1 MLMSRLRLTPMRAAE
16 QLFCLSFLV
25 SYRSQ
30 HTHLSP
36 FSWTMS
42 TSASNPYANTLR
54 ALFAGQQN
62 RLTTPSDDR
71 PPDTIVFSAKITPPA
86 SYKSRVT
93 AQLVL
98 GVILC
103 FTLSLFLILSIRN
116 RLRAGRKFRLLYLQ
130 QVSEGRIVVIDTL
143 AFSGIFAWLG
153 TIGLTVSLVYRYR
166 KYVLGQEIPWQVGV
180 LLFVVMY
187 EASSSDECNPS

>member
-1 MLMSRLRLTPMRAAE
+1 MDNVHFSIQSLCKHPQSAIRRSVEPPDNVLTTDRLTR
-16 QLFCLSFLV
+16 F
-25 SYRSQ
+25 
-30 HTHLSP
+30 
-36 FSWTMS
+36 
-42 TSASNPYANTLR
+42 
-54 ALFAGQQN
+54 
-62 RLTTPSDDR
+62 
-71 PPDTIVFSAKITPPA
+71 VFSAKLTPPA

-98 GVILC
+98 GSILC

-153 TIGLTVSLVYRYR
+153 TIGLTVSLVYRY
-166 KYVLGQEIPWQVGV
+166 KNYVLGQEIPWQVGV

-187 EASSSDECNPS
+187 EVSSSDECNPS